1 MHVRGSNQAQIRPTY
16 YLDYPCELGENT
28 SFGSGAPCAP
38 WRMSWLTCTPLLVFC
53 AGASRRSLRS
63 PGVPMRWG
71 LCSSPTDCKSICTPG
86 VPMLWGLCSSPTD
99 CKSICTPGVPML
111 WGLCSSPTDCK
122 SICTP
127 GVPMLWGLCSSPTDC
142 KSICTP
148 GVPML
153 WGLCSSPTDCKSGVC
168 PRSLR
173 ICNTTWGGVARW
185 LPLAPVGIPA
195 SGV

>member
-1 MHVRGSNQAQIRPTY
+1 MHVRGSNQAQIRPTC
-16 YLDYPCELGENT
+16 YLDYPHEVRENT
-28 SFGSGAPCAP
+28 SFGSGAPCAH

-53 AGASRRSLRS
+53 AGASRRSLRN
-63 PGVPMRWG
+63 PGVPMH
-71 LCSSPTDCKSICTPG
+71 
-86 VPMLWGLCSSPTD
+86 
-99 CKSICTPGVPML
+99 
-111 WGLCSSPTDCK
+111 
-122 SICTP
+122 
-127 GVPMLWGLCSSPTDC
+127 WGLCSSPTDC

-173 ICNTTWGGVARW
+173 ICNTTWGGVAKW